1 MADDRSHDP
10 GPDVDVV
17 KVLFIVLDGL
27 SPRHVDRE
35 LMPVLASLAHEGGRC
50 LDGGIGVMP
59 SSTYP
64 NHATFVTGVGPSQ
77 HGLVANDIPGDHGP
91 VPSWELGLR
100 VPTLFD
106 AMSASG
112 RPSAAVFGD
121 HHLVG
126 ATGAGRASLCWP
138 RDEHSVARDILGYAK
153 DRETAPVVVDAC
165 RQGAELVVAQLNQTD
180 TMAHIFGPDSDEALG
195 QYGRSDSHV
204 GSIVAPLRDE
214 WDEWAVIIVSDH
226 SQETVTEPEPI
237 DLHGAALDRGMGGIV
252 LDDGA
257 VAVAGGDLARDAQ
270 WMTEVPGVD
279 GVQRIDATTVLA
291 WSAPGRYFS
300 SREIP
305 VRGVHGSPRTTPQV
319 AVVAGGHPGAVA
331 LADRISQSRPSS
343 TFWAP
348 AVAQLLGLPFPPD
361 APPTSG
367 R

>member
-1 MADDRSHDP
+1 M
-10 GPDVDVV
+10 
-17 KVLFIVLDGL
+17 VLDGL

-50 LDGGIGVMP
+50 LDGCVGVMP

-64 NHATFVTGVGPSQ
+64 NHATFVTGVGPSE

-106 AMSASG
+106 AMSAAG

-138 RDEHSVARDILGYAK
+138 RDEHEHSVARDILGYAK
-153 DRETAPVVVDAC
+153 DRETAPVVVDVC

-204 GSIVAPLRDE
+204 GY
-214 WDEWAVIIVSDH
+214 
-226 SQETVTEPEPI
+226 
-237 DLHGAALDRGMGGIV
+237 DRGATSGRVGRV
-252 LDDGA
+252 
-257 VAVAGGDLARDAQ
+257 GGDH
-270 WMTEVPGVD
+270 
-279 GVQRIDATTVLA
+279 
-291 WSAPGRYFS
+291 
-300 SREIP
+300 RE
-305 VRGVHGSPRTTPQV
+305 R
-319 AVVAGGHPGAVA
+319 
-331 LADRISQSRPSS
+331 SQSRDGDRTGADRPPRRSPRPRAGRHRPRRRCRRSGRWGPGPRRPVDDGGPRGRRRPADRRDHRPGLVGAGPLLLVPRDSRSRGPREPPHHSSGRRGGGRTSRCRRARQTGSASRVRSS
-343 TFWAP
+343 TSWAP

-361 APPTSG
+361 AQPTSG

>member
-1 MADDRSHDP
+1 
-10 GPDVDVV
+10 V
-17 KVLFIVLDGL
+17 KVLFLVLDGL
-27 SPRHVDRE
+27 SPRHVEDE
-35 LMPVLASLAHEGGRC
+35 LMPVLASLAREGGWCR
-50 LDGGIGVMP
+50 DGCIGVMP

-64 NHATFVTGVGPSQ
+64 NHATFVTGADPSA

-91 VPSWELGLR
+91 VPSWELGVR

-106 AMSASG
+106 VMSEAG

-121 HHLVG
+121 QHLVG
-126 ATGAGRASLCWP
+126 ATGARQARFRWP
-138 RDEHSVARDILGYAK
+138 RDEPDAAVARDMLGYAK

-237 DLHGAALDRGMGGIV
+237 DLHGEARHRGLEGLV

-257 VAVAGGDLARDAQ
+257 AAVAGGDLARDAQ
-270 WMTEVPGVD
+270 WMTEVAGVE
-279 GVQRIDATTVLA
+279 GIQRIDATTVLA
-291 WSAPGRYFS
+291 WCAAGRYFS
-300 SREIP
+300 SQEIP

-319 AVVAGGHPGAVA
+319 AVVAGGHPAAIA
-331 LADRISQSRPSS
+331 LAGRISESRPTS
-343 TFWAP
+343 TSWAP
-348 AVAQLLGLPFPPD
+348 AVAQMLGLPAPSGARSPD
-361 APPTSG
+361 G
-367 R
+367 RSQGSLP